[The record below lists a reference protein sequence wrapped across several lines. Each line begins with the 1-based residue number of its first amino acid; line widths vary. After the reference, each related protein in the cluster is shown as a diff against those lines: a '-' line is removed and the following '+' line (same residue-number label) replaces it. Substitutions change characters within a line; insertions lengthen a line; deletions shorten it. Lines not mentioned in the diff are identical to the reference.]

1 LHQFLRHYACTITPD
16 PSKSP
21 HSSRAALDD
30 GRLHLLVGRGHYA
43 QRKLRNGEHRRQTH
57 AEAKRVARA
66 NGGAAASGLAAD
78 LARGVTRLFAELDI
92 AALAELSLATGRR
105 VDVIG
110 IGRDGQVHVVE
121 IKSSRADFRADRK
134 WQDYL
139 GFADFFYFAVAADF
153 PRDLL
158 PAAEGLILAD
168 RFGAEIARPA
178 AHRPLPAARRKAL
191 TLRFA
196 RTAASRLMLPV
207 IGDGGSLPA
216 QLE

>member
-1 LHQFLRHYACTITPD
+1 LYQFLRHYACTITPA

-21 HSSRAALDD
+21 RCSRATVDD
-30 GRLHLLVGRGHYA
+30 RGLHSLVGRGHYA
-43 QRKLRNGEHRRQTH
+43 RHKLRNGEHRRRTT

-66 NGGAAASGLAAD
+66 NAGAASSGLAAD
-78 LARGVTRLFAELDI
+78 LARGVARLFADLDI
-92 AALAELSLATGRR
+92 AALTELSLATGRR
-105 VDVIG
+105 VDVVG
-110 IGRDGQVHVVE
+110 IGRDGRVHVVE

-158 PAAEGLILAD
+158 PEAEGLILAD
-168 RFGAEIARPA
+168 RFGAEIVRPA

-207 IGDGGSLPA
+207 IDEGGSLSA